1 MRIGIEKMTF
11 YAARAYLPIS
21 ELAVARGVELDS
33 LTSQQLIPY
42 EARTVVP
49 AYEDAVTLAVNAAQR
64 LLTPRDREDV
74 ELVVVATES
83 GVDYG
88 KPLSTWVHRFCGLP
102 SQCRNFEVKHMC
114 YGGTAALRVAASVL
128 SAECRP
134 GKKALVISAD
144 LSRPRT
150 RVLTEDEGLAEFMAG
165 GCAVAMLVSAEPG
178 VLELEVDKTGFWTNE
193 LSDALRPTSS
203 VEIITGQLSFC
214 SYLDGLEEAYRHY
227 ESRVGA
233 IDFSTYFNKH
243 VYHAPFPGM
252 PCVAHRT
259 MLRERG
265 IDDDVSIERSY
276 RDKVAGGN
284 HFGRRLGSAY
294 GASPFVSLLGLLR
307 TSTDLR
313 PGDRISMYAYGSG
326 CQAEFSS
333 GLVGADAQDRVRAL
347 DLDGHL
353 DERTRLSVA
362 QYEAIER
369 ARERMIDGR
378 DGDPLQDDPGGV
390 YAERYAGRGLL
401 VLQQVRNYR
410 RTYGW
415 A

>member
-1 MRIGIEKMTF
+1 MRIGIEKITF
-11 YAARAYLPIS
+11 YAARSYLPIS
-21 ELAVARGVELDS
+21 DLAVARGIELDS
-33 LTSQQLIPY
+33 LTRQQLIPY

-49 AYEDAVTLAVNAAQR
+49 AYEDAVTLAVNAGRR
-64 LLTPRDREDV
+64 LLAPQDLKDV

-88 KPLSTWVHRFCGLP
+88 KPLSSWVHRFCGLP
-102 SQCRNFEVKHMC
+102 SQCRSFEVKHMC

-134 GKKALVISAD
+134 GKKALVISSD
-144 LSRPRT
+144 LSRPLN
-150 RVLTEDEGLAEFMAG
+150 RVHTDDEGLAEFMAG
-165 GCAVAMLVSAEPG
+165 GCAVAMLVSAEPE

-227 ESRVGA
+227 ETRVGA
-233 IDFSTYFNKH
+233 IDFSTYFDKH

-252 PCVAHRT
+252 PSVAHRA

-265 IDDDVSIERSY
+265 IDDDAAIERSY

-294 GASPFVSLLGLLR
+294 GASPFVSLLGMLR

-313 PGDRISMYAYGSG
+313 SGGRMSMYAYGSG
-326 CQAEFSS
+326 CQAEFYS
-333 GLVGADAQDRVRAL
+333 GLLGTDAGDRVRAL
-347 DLDGHL
+347 DLDCHL
-353 DERTRLSVA
+353 DERTRLSVE
-362 QYEAIER
+362 QYETVER
-369 ARERMIDGR
+369 TREQMTDCA
-378 DGDPLQDDPGGV
+378 DCDPLQDDPGGV
-390 YAERYAGRGLL
+390 YAERYAGQGLL